1 MAEYNRYRIKVN
13 KQLIDSFYSKPK
25 DQATQKEIAEIYKV
39 IQIVLNHYYSKYYCK
54 FKELRS
60 WAMLAILERHQNYNP
75 VWSSYNFVYRI
86 ARNEIGNKL
95 SKYGKEEFME
105 ELPEDSKQTLPES
118 MSSVEELLPYLSGDK
133 FFKVLEVP
141 KGLIVPLMTFI
152 MESTTSMSMDD
163 IYKDIANTL
172 VDLNY

>member
-75 VWSSYNFVYRI
+75 GWSSYNFVYRI

-105 ELPEDSKQTLPES
+105 ELPEDSKQALPES

>member
-1 MAEYNRYRIKVN
+1 MVEYNRYRIKVN

-105 ELPEDSKQTLPES
+105 ELPEDSKQALPES

-141 KGLIVPLMTFI
+141 KGLIVPLMTFV
-152 MESTTSMSMDD
+152 MESTTSMSMDA

>member
-1 MAEYNRYRIKVN
+1 MVEYNRYRIKVN

-105 ELPEDSKQTLPES
+105 ELPEDSKQALPES
-118 MSSVEELLPYLSGDK
+118 MSSDEELLPYLSGDK

>member
-1 MAEYNRYRIKVN
+1 MAEYNHYRIKVN

-105 ELPEDSKQTLPES
+105 ELPEDSKQALPES

>member
-13 KQLIDSFYSKPK
+13 KQLIDSFYAKPK

-105 ELPEDSKQTLPES
+105 ELPEDSKQALPES

-152 MESTTSMSMDD
+152 LESTTSMSMDD